1 MKIKSFHLTQ
11 KFLFHLNVTS
21 SSHVIV
27 NFKKNIYYNT
37 KNMNI
42 KDKVDFIKF
51 LTENNLDRVIKD
63 DKWMAVD
70 HITSKEDY
78 IFELNEK
85 INAYI
90 DYLSS
95 TDYMV
100 VKCIERGLDM
110 QSEYPL
116 DYQKRQ
122 DARDRINEIRK
133 EIESL

>member
-1 MKIKSFHLTQ
+1 M
-11 KFLFHLNVTS
+11 
-21 SSHVIV
+21 

-100 VKCIERGLDM
+100 VKCIERGFDM